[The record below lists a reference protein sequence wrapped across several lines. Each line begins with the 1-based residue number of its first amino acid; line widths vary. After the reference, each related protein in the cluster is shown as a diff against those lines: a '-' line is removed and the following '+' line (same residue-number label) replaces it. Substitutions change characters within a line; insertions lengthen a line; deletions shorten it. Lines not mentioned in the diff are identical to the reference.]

1 MVWATGQKLQ
11 GGKYVIQG
19 VLGQGGFGITYKAR
33 HVSLNHYVVIKTPN
47 EYLQYEPDYHKYV
60 DRFIAEAQVLAR
72 LSRDP
77 HPSIVGVHDL
87 FQEGIISCLV
97 MNFVDGE
104 NLFELVRRR
113 GAIPEA
119 EAVRYI
125 RQIGEALT
133 LVHQVGLTHRD
144 AHPGNILLRQ
154 NGKAVLIDFGIAKEL
169 VPSTYTSTGA
179 VGNEGFAPYEQV
191 HRGSREPNVDV
202 YCLAATLYYALTGQC
217 PTKGLDRKLY
227 QEPLIEPRRIV
238 PGISK
243 QVNRA
248 ILKGMAL
255 EPKKRPQSMQAWL
268 KKLDIPKV
276 FTPLS
281 NDLVHKT
288 KNLVS
293 VFNIKK
299 QLDFNQSKSK
309 YYIFVDDYF
318 DYIIAENARANK
330 IMLVVICFSFIVFV
344 ASITPSLYTSIKA
357 SRQEYQALK
366 NVFNLNR
373 AQQLFFYENGKY
385 STQKEE
391 LKTNIKS
398 TDSYIYSSYISIVK
412 EPKNLINKS
421 LDKLGL
427 GISDYKTKTYIQG
440 VFNYGISRNNNLK
453 SYVGAVVV
461 RELSKIDEPITLSIL
476 CESKSL
482 DTPPPEPIHQN
493 GKLACS
499 SGTQEVSP

>member
-1 MVWATGQKLQ
+1 MVWATGQQLQ

-33 HVSLNHYVVIKTPN
+33 HVSLNHDVVIKTPN

-60 DRFIAEAQVLAR
+60 ARFIEEAQILAR

-87 FQEGIISCLV
+87 FKEGAIYCLV
-97 MNFVDGE
+97 MNFVEGK

-144 AHPGNILLRQ
+144 AHPGNILLRH

-179 VGNEGFAPYEQV
+179 FGNEGFAPYEQV

-202 YCLAATLYYALTGQC
+202 HCLAATLYYALTGQC

-227 QEPLIEPRRIV
+227 KEPLIEPQRIV

-248 ILKGMAL
+248 ILKGMEL

-268 KKLDIPKV
+268 KLLEEPRIVTPPPVYGQEVVRPSAIQTSWQRFRTASTRKARIIPWVWLTVMAGCYLVIGFFLFLVEDRV
-276 FTPLS
+276 FSSAVAAAGAL
-281 NDLVHKT
+281 LVT
-288 KNLVS
+288 LIGVWFAAEDTEES
-293 VFNIKK
+293 GCILAAFWPAAGFW
-299 QLDFNQSKSK
+299 L
-309 YYIFVDDYF
+309 
-318 DYIIAENARANK
+318 IAWAAVWSTAVAAAGLWASAGAVAAA
-330 IMLVVICFSFIVFV
+330 MAGVVIMTAAGFL
-344 ASITPSLYTSIKA
+344 A
-357 SRQEYQALK
+357 
-366 NVFNLNR
+366 
-373 AQQLFFYENGKY
+373 G
-385 STQKEE
+385 EE
-391 LKTNIKS
+391 LKKS
-398 TDSYIYSSYISIVK
+398 FSKFHTF
-412 EPKNLINKS
+412 LI
-421 LDKLGL
+421 LLGTFWLGL
-427 GISDYKTKTYIQG
+427 GLG
-440 VFNYGISRNNNLK
+440 WLLG
-453 SYVGAVVV
+453 
-461 RELSKIDEPITLSIL
+461 SIFRL
-476 CESKSL
+476 
-482 DTPPPEPIHQN
+482 
-493 GKLACS
+493 
-499 SGTQEVSP
+499 GT

>member
-1 MVWATGQKLQ
+1 MVWATGQQLQ
-11 GGKYVIQG
+11 GGKYVIQE

-60 DRFIAEAQVLAR
+60 ARFIEEAQILAR

-97 MNFVDGE
+97 MNFVEGE

-133 LVHQVGLTHRD
+133 VVHQAGLTHRD
-144 AHPGNILLRQ
+144 AHPGNIILRQ

-202 YCLAATLYYALTGQC
+202 YCLAATLYYTLTGQR

-227 QEPLIEPRRIV
+227 KEPLIEPRRIV

-248 ILKGMAL
+248 ILKGMEL
-255 EPKKRPQSMQAWL
+255 EPKKRPQSMPAWL
-268 KKLDIPKV
+268 KLLEIPTV
-276 FTPLS
+276 LTPPP
-281 NDLVHKT
+281 VHEQEFFHP
-288 KNLVS
+288 S
-293 VFNIKK
+293 A
-299 QLDFNQSKSK
+299 NQ
-309 YYIFVDDYF
+309 
-318 DYIIAENARANK
+318 
-330 IMLVVICFSFIVFV
+330 
-344 ASITPSLYTSIKA
+344 T
-357 SRQEYQALK
+357 SRQPFRTANTRKAKTIPWVRLTVIAGYYL
-366 NVFNLNR
+366 VIG
-373 AQQLFFYENGKY
+373 FFLVMVEA
-385 STQKEE
+385 E
-391 LKTNIKS
+391 
-398 TDSYIYSSYISIVK
+398 V
-412 EPKNLINKS
+412 EPEPWIMAMAGAAAAAVAVTVAGAVAVGGVAGAAAWAVAWVGAVGVGVAVGGVDVGLAGAVTMTVTMAGAGDWAREKLRESFSKFHTFLILLGTS
-421 LDKLGL
+421 WLGL
-427 GISDYKTKTYIQG
+427 GLGSLLG
-440 VFNYGISRNNNLK
+440 
-453 SYVGAVVV
+453 
-461 RELSKIDEPITLSIL
+461 SIF
-476 CESKSL
+476 
-482 DTPPPEPIHQN
+482 
-493 GKLACS
+493 
-499 SGTQEVSP
+499 

>member
-1 MVWATGQKLQ
+1 MVWATGQQLQ

-33 HVSLNHYVVIKTPN
+33 HVSLNHDVVIKTPN

-60 DRFIAEAQVLAR
+60 ARFIEEAQILAR

-87 FQEGIISCLV
+87 FKEGAIYCLV
-97 MNFVDGE
+97 MNFVEGK

-144 AHPGNILLRQ
+144 AHPGNILLRH

-179 VGNEGFAPYEQV
+179 FGNEGFAPYEQLL
-191 HRGSREPNVDV
+191 RGSREPNVDV
-202 YCLAATLYYALTGQC
+202 HCLAATLYYTLTGQR
-217 PTKGLDRKLY
+217 PTKSLDRKLY
-227 QEPLIEPRRIV
+227 QEPLIEPQRIV

-268 KKLDIPKV
+268 KLLEEPRVVTSPPVYGQEVVRPSANQTSWQLFRTASTRKARTIPWVGLLVIAGCHLVIGFVFVKV
-276 FTPLS
+276 GAG
-281 NDLVHKT
+281 VMA
-288 KNLVS
+288 VA
-293 VFNIKK
+293 VAGA
-299 QLDFNQSKSK
+299 
-309 YYIFVDDYF
+309 V
-318 DYIIAENARANK
+318 A
-330 IMLVVICFSFIVFV
+330 VVMAGAVAMAGGLAGVLAGAVAGGLAVGAVFV
-344 ASITPSLYTSIKA
+344 AMAGSVAGDLAFGIGTLVAPVAVAGTLVAPVAVAGAGAWAGDKLQESFSKFHTFLIWLGTSW
-357 SRQEYQALK
+357 
-366 NVFNLNR
+366 
-373 AQQLFFYENGKY
+373 
-385 STQKEE
+385 
-391 LKTNIKS
+391 
-398 TDSYIYSSYISIVK
+398 
-412 EPKNLINKS
+412 
-421 LDKLGL
+421 LGL
-427 GISDYKTKTYIQG
+427 GLG
-440 VFNYGISRNNNLK
+440 WLLG
-453 SYVGAVVV
+453 
-461 RELSKIDEPITLSIL
+461 SIFR
-476 CESKSL
+476 
-482 DTPPPEPIHQN
+482 
-493 GKLACS
+493 
-499 SGTQEVSP
+499 

>member
-19 VLGQGGFGITYKAR
+19 VLGQGGFGINYKAR
-33 HVSLNHYVVIKTPN
+33 HVSLNHDVVIKTPN

-60 DRFIAEAQVLAR
+60 ARFIEEAQILAR

-97 MNFVDGE
+97 MNFVEGE

-125 RQIGEALT
+125 RQIGEALIR
-133 LVHQVGLTHRD
+133 VHQLGLTHRD

-169 VPSTYTSTGA
+169 IPSTYTSTGA

-202 YCLAATLYYALTGQC
+202 YCLAATLYYTLTGQR
-217 PTKGLDRKLY
+217 PTKSLDRKLY

-268 KKLDIPKV
+268 KQLDISKV

-281 NDLVHKT
+281 NYKV
-288 KNLVS
+288 
-293 VFNIKK
+293 
-299 QLDFNQSKSK
+299 K
-309 YYIFVDDYF
+309 YYSLNNINEYLN
-318 DYIIAENARANK
+318 YISAKNSK
-330 IMLVVICFSFIVFV
+330 IMFFVFIFYLLFVGVSIASVIHQTYVNMK
-344 ASITPSLYTSIKA
+344 IKT
-357 SRQEYQALK
+357 QEYEALK
-366 NVFNLNR
+366 TVLMMNR
-373 AQQLFFYENGKY
+373 EQQKYFLENGKY
-385 STQKEE
+385 SKSKHE
-391 LKTNIKS
+391 LSLLINNTEQ
-398 TDSYIYSSYISIVK
+398 YIYSSHISTIK
-412 EPKNLINKS
+412 QPESLLNKS
-421 LDKLGL
+421 IGKLGFAL
-427 GISDYKTKTYIQG
+427 GISNSNTKTDIQG
-440 VFNYGISRNNNLK
+440 VFNYGISRNNKLK

-482 DTPPPEPIHQN
+482 DTPPPEPIYKN

>member
-1 MVWATGQKLQ
+1 MVWATGKQLQ

-60 DRFIAEAQVLAR
+60 ARFIEEAQILAR

-125 RQIGEALT
+125 RQIGEVLT

-179 VGNEGFAPYEQV
+179 VGNEGFAPYEQLL
-191 HRGSREPNVDV
+191 RGSREPNVDV
-202 YCLAATLYYALTGQC
+202 YCLAATLYYTLTGQR
-217 PTKGLDRKLY
+217 PTKSLDRKLY

-255 EPKKRPQSMQAWL
+255 KPKKRPQSMQAWL
-268 KKLDIPKV
+268 KLLEEPRAV
-276 FTPLS
+276 TPPPAAR
-281 NDLVHKT
+281 VHR
-288 KNLVS
+288 
-293 VFNIKK
+293 
-299 QLDFNQSKSK
+299 Q
-309 YYIFVDDYF
+309 
-318 DYIIAENARANK
+318 E
-330 IMLVVICFSFIVFV
+330 VVR
-344 ASITPSLYTSIKA
+344 PSDHQT
-357 SRQEYQALK
+357 SRQPSKTADARKTRTNPWALLTLSAGFYLVIGFLFGQELEVLGVVVACAMSATCAMPVAWPRSVAWAVP
-366 NVFNLNR
+366 VFWAAGALVEAASWIMFWIMAVPTVLVEAGVR
-373 AQQLFFYENGKY
+373 EGLQESFSKFH
-385 STQKEE
+385 TF
-391 LKTNIKS
+391 
-398 TDSYIYSSYISIVK
+398 
-412 EPKNLINKS
+412 LILLGTS
-421 LDKLGL
+421 WLGL
-427 GISDYKTKTYIQG
+427 GLG
-440 VFNYGISRNNNLK
+440 WLL
-453 SYVGAVVV
+453 A
-461 RELSKIDEPITLSIL
+461 SIF
-476 CESKSL
+476 
-482 DTPPPEPIHQN
+482 
-493 GKLACS
+493 
-499 SGTQEVSP
+499 

>member
-1 MVWATGQKLQ
+1 M
-11 GGKYVIQG
+11 IQG

-33 HVSLNHYVVIKTPN
+33 HVSLNHHVVIKTPN

-60 DRFIAEAQVLAR
+60 ARFIEEAQILAR

-87 FQEGIISCLV
+87 FQEGTIYCLV
-97 MNFVDGE
+97 MNFVEGE

-169 VPSTYTSTGA
+169 IPSTYTSTGA

-202 YCLAATLYYALTGQC
+202 YCLAATLYYTLTGQR

-227 QEPLIEPRRIV
+227 KEPLIEPRRIV

-248 ILKGMAL
+248 ILKGMEL

-268 KKLDIPKV
+268 KLLEIPTV
-276 FTPLS
+276 LTPPPVHEQEFFHPSANQTSRQRFRTASTRKARTIPWVGLTVIAGYYLGIGFF
-281 NDLVHKT
+281 LVET
-288 KNLVS
+288 EYVAIVAMAGETGYVAIVAMAGAGAVALAGGVAWGRAGGVAGAVAWAVAGAGGLAVGWAGLMAYLGVAGS
-293 VFNIKK
+293 VAVRWVVA
-299 QLDFNQSKSK
+299 LAGG
-309 YYIFVDDYF
+309 V
-318 DYIIAENARANK
+318 AGALA
-330 IMLVVICFSFIVFV
+330 LVVFLAVVV
-344 ASITPSLYTSIKA
+344 AGTLTSIMVEDK
-357 SRQEYQALK
+357 LK
-366 NVFNLNR
+366 
-373 AQQLFFYENGKY
+373 
-385 STQKEE
+385 
-391 LKTNIKS
+391 KS
-398 TDSYIYSSYISIVK
+398 FSKFHTF
-412 EPKNLINKS
+412 LILLGTS
-421 LDKLGL
+421 WLGL
-427 GISDYKTKTYIQG
+427 GLG
-440 VFNYGISRNNNLK
+440 WLL
-453 SYVGAVVV
+453 A
-461 RELSKIDEPITLSIL
+461 SIF
-476 CESKSL
+476 
-482 DTPPPEPIHQN
+482 
-493 GKLACS
+493 
-499 SGTQEVSP
+499 

>member
-11 GGKYVIQG
+11 GGKYVIQE
-19 VLGQGGFGITYKAR
+19 VLGQGGFGISYKAL

-47 EYLQYEPDYHKYV
+47 EYLQDEPDDHKYL
-60 DRFIAEAQVLAR
+60 DRFMEEGRILAR

-77 HPSIVGVHDL
+77 HPHIVGVHDS
-87 FQEGIISCLV
+87 FQEGSIYCLV
-97 MNFVDGE
+97 RDFVEGE

-202 YCLAATLYYALTGQC
+202 YCLAATLYYALTGQR

-227 QEPLIEPRRIV
+227 KEPLIEPRRIV

-248 ILKGMAL
+248 ILKGMEL

-268 KKLDIPKV
+268 KLLEIPRVVTPPPVPPVYGQEFFRPSANQTASTRKAKTIPWVGLLVIAGCNLGIGGIGFFLFLVEERV
-276 FTPLS
+276 FSLAVAAAGAL
-281 NDLVHKT
+281 LVT
-288 KNLVS
+288 WFVTWFVDGDGDWVS
-293 VFNIKK
+293 VAFAAAAAFW
-299 QLDFNQSKSK
+299 L
-309 YYIFVDDYF
+309 
-318 DYIIAENARANK
+318 IAWATIWSVAVAAAGVWASAAAVAAA
-330 IMLVVICFSFIVFV
+330 MAAVVIMT
-344 ASITPSLYTSIKA
+344 AA
-357 SRQEYQALK
+357 GGWA
-366 NVFNLNR
+366 
-373 AQQLFFYENGKY
+373 G
-385 STQKEE
+385 EE
-391 LKTNIKS
+391 LKKFFSKFHTF
-398 TDSYIYSSYISIVK
+398 
-412 EPKNLINKS
+412 LILLGTS
-421 LDKLGL
+421 WLGL
-427 GISDYKTKTYIQG
+427 GLG
-440 VFNYGISRNNNLK
+440 WLLG
-453 SYVGAVVV
+453 
-461 RELSKIDEPITLSIL
+461 SIF
-476 CESKSL
+476 S
-482 DTPPPEPIHQN
+482 
-493 GKLACS
+493 
-499 SGTQEVSP
+499 

>member
-1 MVWATGQKLQ
+1 MVWATGQRLQ

-47 EYLQYEPDYHKYV
+47 EYLQYEPDYHKYLA
-60 DRFIAEAQVLAR
+60 RFIEEAQILAR

-97 MNFVDGE
+97 MNFVEGE

-133 LVHQVGLTHRD
+133 LVHQGGLTHRD

-154 NGKAVLIDFGIAKEL
+154 NSRAVLIDFGIAKEL
-169 VPSTYTSTGA
+169 VPSTYTTTGA

-217 PTKGLDRKLY
+217 PTKSLDRKLY
-227 QEPLIEPRRIV
+227 QEPLIEPQEIV

-248 ILKGMAL
+248 ILKGMEL
-255 EPKKRPQSMQAWL
+255 EPKDRPQSMQAWL
-268 KKLDIPKV
+268 KQLDISKV

-281 NDLVHKT
+281 NYKV
-288 KNLVS
+288 
-293 VFNIKK
+293 
-299 QLDFNQSKSK
+299 K
-309 YYIFVDDYF
+309 YYSLNNINEYLN
-318 DYIIAENARANK
+318 YISAKNSK
-330 IMLVVICFSFIVFV
+330 IMFFVFIFYLLFVGVSIASVIHQTYVNMK
-344 ASITPSLYTSIKA
+344 IKT
-357 SRQEYQALK
+357 QEYEALK
-366 NVFNLNR
+366 TVLMMNR
-373 AQQLFFYENGKY
+373 EQQKYFLENGKY
-385 STQKEE
+385 SKSKHE
-391 LKTNIKS
+391 LSLLINNTEQ
-398 TDSYIYSSYISIVK
+398 YIYSSHISTIK
-412 EPKNLINKS
+412 QPESLLNKS
-421 LDKLGL
+421 IGKLGFAL
-427 GISDYKTKTYIQG
+427 GISNSNTKTDIQG
-440 VFNYGISRNNNLK
+440 VFNYGISRNNKLK

-482 DTPPPEPIHQN
+482 DTPPPEPIYKN